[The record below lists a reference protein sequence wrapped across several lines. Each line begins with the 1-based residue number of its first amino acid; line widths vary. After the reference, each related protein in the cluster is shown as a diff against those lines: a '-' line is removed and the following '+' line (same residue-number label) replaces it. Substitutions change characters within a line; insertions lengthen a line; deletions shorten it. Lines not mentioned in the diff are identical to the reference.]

1 MFKETRERSVRKSIG
16 WRIVAVIN
24 SYIIL
29 AMYFTDSP
37 LYNAISMNITGAI
50 LYYVYERLWNNTR
63 SGRYIDESK

>member
-16 WRIVAVIN
+16 WRVVAIIN

-37 LYNAISMNITGAI
+37 LYNAILMNITGAV
-50 LYYVYERLWNNTR
+50 LYYVYERLWNNSR
-63 SGRYIDESK
+63 KGRYSE

>member
-1 MFKETRERSVRKSIG
+1 MFKETRGRSIRKSIG

-37 LYNAISMNITGAI
+37 LYNAITMNVTGAV
-50 LYYVYERLWNNTR
+50 LYYVYERMWNN
-63 SGRYIDESK
+63 SHIGRYKE

>member
-1 MFKETRERSVRKSIG
+1 MFKETRGRSIRKSIG

-37 LYNAISMNITGAI
+37 LYNAILMNVTGAV
-50 LYYVYERLWNNTR
+50 LYYVYERMWNN
-63 SGRYIDESK
+63 SHIGRYKE

>member
-37 LYNAISMNITGAI
+37 LYNAIAMNVTGSV
-50 LYYVYERLWNNTR
+50 LYYVYERMWNN
-63 SGRYIDESK
+63 SKHGRYVDK

>member
-1 MFKETRERSVRKSIG
+1 MFKETRSRSLRKSIG

-37 LYNAISMNITGAI
+37 LYNAIAMNVTGAV
-50 LYYVYERLWNNTR
+50 LYYVYERLWNNTKG
-63 SGRYIDESK
+63 GRYAE

>member
-1 MFKETRERSVRKSIG
+1 MFKETLGRSIRKSIG

-37 LYNAISMNITGAI
+37 LYNAITMNVTGAV
-50 LYYVYERLWNNTR
+50 LYYVYERMWNN
-63 SGRYIDESK
+63 SHIGRYKE

>member
-50 LYYVYERLWNNTR
+50 LYYVYERLWNN
-63 SGRYIDESK
+63 SHIGRYKE

>member
-1 MFKETRERSVRKSIG
+1 MFKETRERSIRKSIG

-37 LYNAISMNITGAI
+37 LYNAILMNITGAV
-50 LYYVYERLWNNTR
+50 LYYVYERFWNN
-63 SGRYIDESK
+63 SHKGRYLE

>member
-29 AMYFTDSP
+29 SMYLTDSP
-37 LYNAISMNITGAI
+37 LYNAILMNITGAV
-50 LYYVYERLWNNTR
+50 LYYVYERLWNN
-63 SGRYIDESK
+63 SHKGRYSE

>member
-50 LYYVYERLWNNTR
+50 LYYVYERLWNNSR
-63 SGRYIDESK
+63 KGRYLE

>member
-16 WRIVAVIN
+16 WRIVAIIN

-37 LYNAISMNITGAI
+37 LYNAILMNITGAV
-50 LYYVYERLWNNTR
+50 LYYVYERLWNNSR
-63 SGRYIDESK
+63 KGRYLE